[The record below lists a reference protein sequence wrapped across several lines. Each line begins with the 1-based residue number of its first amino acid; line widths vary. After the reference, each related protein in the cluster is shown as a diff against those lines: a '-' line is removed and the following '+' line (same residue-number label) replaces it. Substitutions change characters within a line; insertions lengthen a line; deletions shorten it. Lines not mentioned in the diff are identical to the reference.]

1 MSETKPIKVAIYSR
15 VSTGH
20 QDDDLQVSELR
31 SYCTQRGWAVVA
43 EYADTI
49 SGSKEGPER
58 RRMLADAHK
67 GGFSQ
72 VLVWRFD
79 RFGRSARDLLLALDA
94 LTALGVGFSS
104 LRESFDTG
112 TPVGGATVTIL
123 SAVAELEKNTIKERV
138 HAGLDRAR
146 SRGVKLGRP
155 EREVDVAKIIELVN
169 EGRTQRQIA
178 VAMKV
183 PRTTVR
189 RALAKLTGEAY
200 CRYSHRNTGPLSAG

>member
-1 MSETKPIKVAIYSR
+1 MSNKTTKVALYSR

-31 SYCTQRGWAVVA
+31 SYCTQRGWAIVA

-58 RRMLADAHK
+58 RRMLNDAHQRK
-67 GGFSQ
+67 FDQ

-79 RFGRSARDLLLALDA
+79 RFGRSARDLLLALDS

-112 TPVGGATVTIL
+112 TPVGRATVTIL
-123 SAVAELEKNTIKERV
+123 SAVAELEKNIIKERV
-138 HAGLDRAR
+138 NAGLDRAR

-155 EREVDVAKIIELVN
+155 EREVDVGRIREMVN

-178 VAMKV
+178 VSMKI

-189 RALAKLTGEAY
+189 RALARHAGE
-200 CRYSHRNTGPLSAG
+200 T

>member
-1 MSETKPIKVAIYSR
+1 MSNKTTKVALYSR

-20 QDDDLQVSELR
+20 QDDELQVNELR
-31 SYCTQRGWAVVA
+31 AYCTQRGWAIVA

-58 RRMLADAHK
+58 RRMLNDAHQRK
-67 GGFSQ
+67 FDQ

-79 RFGRSARDLLLALDA
+79 RFGRSARDLLLALDS

-112 TPVGGATVTIL
+112 TPVGRATVTIL
-123 SAVAELEKNTIKERV
+123 SAVAELEKNIIKERV
-138 HAGLDRAR
+138 NAGLDRAR

-155 EREVDVAKIIELVN
+155 EREVDVGRIREMVN

-178 VAMKV
+178 VSMKI

-189 RALAKLTGEAY
+189 RARARHAGE
-200 CRYSHRNTGPLSAG
+200 T